1 MIVKSVGSNGQI
13 TLGKEFAGRLVMLD
27 QTEPGVWTMKLGQFI
42 AARSA
47 RTNAFGVAHPPRVF
61 RGCLVVM
68 PPGWRKYQIATVDS
82 HGTYAITSRPPIN
95 AAMYGQIAPITSSG
109 GASPIRHAT

>member
-42 AARSA
+42 PDSEKWLHTSEAKAALNEGLA
-47 RTNAFGVAHPPRVF
+47 
-61 RGCLVVM
+61 
-68 PPGWRKYQIATVDS
+68 
-82 HGTYAITSRPPIN
+82 
-95 AAMYGQIAPITSSG
+95 IAPDDWRLVQELGELLMATDRMREGAVLMKKSG
-109 GASPIRHAT
+109 EMRSQPRAAD

>member
-42 AARSA
+42 PDNEKWLHTPEAKAALNEGLAWAASHPARATDLDELGARMLATRRIRKTAKRSA
-47 RTNAFGVAHPPRVF
+47 
-61 RGCLVVM
+61 
-68 PPGWRKYQIATVDS
+68 
-82 HGTYAITSRPPIN
+82 
-95 AAMYGQIAPITSSG
+95 AA
-109 GASPIRHAT
+109 